1 MNPKGYSIEI
11 RFDFEAHN
19 LKSYKKSF
27 RLEIVF
33 YYLFNS
39 YAIYNADACVQILHL
54 NPLEWLIHHTNQKQR
69 LFYYLLIILPQWNM
83 AYFSSLE

>member
-54 NPLEWLIHHTNQKQR
+54 NPLE
-69 LFYYLLIILPQWNM
+69 
-83 AYFSSLE
+83 